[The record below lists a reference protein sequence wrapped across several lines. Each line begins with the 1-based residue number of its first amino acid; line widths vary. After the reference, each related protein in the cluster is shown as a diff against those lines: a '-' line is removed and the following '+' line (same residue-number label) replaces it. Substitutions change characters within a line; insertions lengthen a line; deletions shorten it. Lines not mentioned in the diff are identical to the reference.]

1 MTEIQRKLILVA
13 AIALAI
19 VTMSTAAQA
28 TLLAD
33 EPFDVVEGPI
43 RFVGCGSGTGWEA
56 ADCWDEGSSGGL
68 ATTGSLAYPAGT
80 VPGPPTGNKLS
91 NPNEFNSLAT
101 RNPEASA
108 VRTSGVVYVSFLYNP
123 GLNPSLNGLN
133 DLSVAFG
140 AQVASI
146 KSEGFRILASGNYG
160 IYHRDGG
167 GVGSGDSG
175 IAPVPG
181 QTVFVVM
188 RFDLDNTVFDL
199 YINPGSIEPAAP
211 DASIVGGNTD
221 GNVGSF
227 RLVWNALSNPEEAL
241 DELYYGETYADV
253 TPGAVVP
260 VPGITVTGALALAL
274 LALALLTVLAIRQK
288 RAA

>member
-1 MTEIQRKLILVA
+1 MTEIQRKLSLVA
-13 AIALAI
+13 VIALAI
-19 VTMSTAAQA
+19 VTIGTAAQA

-68 ATTGSLAYPAGT
+68 VTTGSLAYPAGT
-80 VPGPPTGNKLS
+80 VTGPPTGNKLS
-91 NPNEFNSLAT
+91 NPNELNSLAT
-101 RNPEASA
+101 RNVEASA

-123 GLNPSLNGLN
+123 GFNPALDGST

-140 AQVASI
+140 AQIASF

-175 IAPVPG
+175 VAVVPG

-188 RFDLDNTVFDL
+188 RLDLDNTIFDL
-199 YINPGSIEPAAP
+199 YINPGPTEPAVP
-211 DASIVGGNTD
+211 DASLAGGNTD
-221 GNVGSF
+221 GDVGSF
-227 RLVWNALSNPEEAL
+227 RLVWNTLTNPDEAL
-241 DELYYGETYADV
+241 DELYYGDSYADV
-253 TPGAVVP
+253 APGAAP
-260 VPGITVTGALALAL
+260 VPGITETGALALAL
-274 LALALLTVLAIRQK
+274 LALALLTVMAIRRR